1 MATLYKL
8 TEEYLELLDLLEDD
22 SVDQEV
28 LNDTLEG
35 VGGEIEVKADN
46 CAKLIQEL
54 NGSVNIL
61 DTEIDRLKKRRETIA
76 NNAQH
81 IKKYIES
88 AMIAT
93 GKKKFKT
100 DLFGFNIQKNPP
112 SLVIDQ
118 EEMIPDQYWV
128 AQEPKLDKNSLKK
141 WLKDN
146 KADFAHLD
154 QGESLRIR

>member
-8 TEEYLELLDLLEDD
+8 AEEYLELLEMLEDD

-28 LNDTLEG
+28 VNDTLGG
-35 VGGEIEVKADN
+35 VEGEIEVKADN

-54 NGSVNIL
+54 NGSVNTI
-61 DTEIDRLKKRRETIA
+61 DAEIDRLKKRREAIA
-76 NNAQH
+76 NNAQR

-88 AMIAT
+88 VMITT

-118 EEMIPDQYWV
+118 KEMIPKQYWIT
-128 AQEPKLDKNSLKK
+128 QEPKLDKTSLKK

-146 KADFAHLD
+146 KEDFAHLE
-154 QGESLRIR
+154 QSEGLRIR

>member
-1 MATLYKL
+1 M
-8 TEEYLELLDLLEDD
+8 
-22 SVDQEV
+22 
-28 LNDTLEG
+28 
-35 VGGEIEVKADN
+35 KADN

-54 NGSVNIL
+54 NGSVSTL
-61 DTEIDRLKKRRETIA
+61 DAEIDRLEKRRDALIS
-76 NNAQH
+76 NAQNL
-81 IKKYIES
+81 KKYIES

-112 SLVIDQ
+112 SVVIDRKEDIP
-118 EEMIPDQYWV
+118 EEYWI
-128 AQEPKLDKNSLKK
+128 AQQPKLDKTALKK

-146 KADFAHLD
+146 KADFAHLE

>member
-28 LNDTLEG
+28 VNDTLEA

-54 NGSVNIL
+54 NGSASTL
-61 DTEIDRLKKRRETIA
+61 DAEIDRLKKRRDALIS
-76 NNAQH
+76 NAQNL
-81 IKKYIES
+81 KKYIES

-112 SLVIDQ
+112 SVVIDR
-118 EEMIPDQYWV
+118 EEDIPEEYWI
-128 AQEPKLDKNSLKK
+128 AQQPKLDKAALKK

-146 KADFAHLD
+146 KADFAHLE

>member
-8 TEEYLELLDLLEDD
+8 TEEYLELLDLLEED

-28 LNDTLEG
+28 VNDTLEG

-54 NGSVNIL
+54 NGSANTL
-61 DTEIDRLKKRRETIA
+61 DAEIDRLKKRRD
-76 NNAQH
+76 AQNL
-81 IKKYIES
+81 KKYIES

-112 SLVIDQ
+112 SAVIDR
-118 EEMIPDQYWV
+118 EEDIPEEYWI
-128 AQEPKLDKNSLKK
+128 AQKPKLDKTALKK

-146 KADFAHLD
+146 KADFAHLE

>member
-28 LNDTLEG
+28 VNDTLEA

-54 NGSVNIL
+54 NGSASTL
-61 DTEIDRLKKRRETIA
+61 DAEIDRLKKRRDVLVS
-76 NNAQH
+76 NAQNL
-81 IKKYIES
+81 KKYIES

-112 SLVIDQ
+112 RVVIDR
-118 EEMIPDQYWV
+118 EEDIPEEYWI
-128 AQEPKLDKNSLKK
+128 AQQPKLDNTALKK

-146 KADFAHLD
+146 KADFAHLE